1 MGAVAYSVTWFARA
15 SEWNKFTVLMPLFY
29 GINRPKHHAS
39 KRKGTACGAPTA
51 QIQENISPPIVSDDF

>member
-29 GINRPKHHAS
+29 GKSSLKEEAAS
-39 KRKGTACGAPTA
+39 GK
-51 QIQENISPPIVSDDF
+51 